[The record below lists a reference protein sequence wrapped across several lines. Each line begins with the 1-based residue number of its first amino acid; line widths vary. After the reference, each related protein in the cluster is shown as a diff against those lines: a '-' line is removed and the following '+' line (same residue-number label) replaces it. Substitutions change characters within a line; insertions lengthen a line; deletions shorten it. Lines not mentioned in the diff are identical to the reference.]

1 MHDEQPS
8 PSPPRT
14 EEEAARERPSLAD
27 EPDTENEDR
36 RRSVSRDGLPPAE
49 RDALPD

>member
-1 MHDEQPS
+1 MDEEQP
-8 PSPPRT
+8 PRRPPRT

-27 EPDTENEDR
+27 EPDTDAEDR
-36 RRSVSRDGLPPAE
+36 RRAASRDALPPAE